1 MSKQSQVG
9 AILMALACAA
19 LVAAVLIYF
28 GEAASAGP
36 LDGIASKANDA
47 RDQIVIVG
55 KAFIGVVAAVL
66 FVLAATGKVAWMWVG
81 MVVVAGAGLQSLTM
95 IQTWLN
101 G

>member
-1 MSKQSQVG
+1 MNKHSQVSTMWM
-9 AILMALACAA
+9 AFLCTALA
-19 LVAAVLIYF
+19 AAVLIYF
-28 GEAASAGP
+28 GELSFAGP

-81 MVVVAGAGLQSLTM
+81 MVVVAGAGLQSLSM
-95 IQTWLN
+95 IQSWLN

>member
-1 MSKQSQVG
+1 MMNHSKVSAAWV
-9 AILMALACAA
+9 AVLSPA
-19 LVAAVLIYF
+19 LVAAVLIYLCEPSF
-28 GEAASAGP
+28 AGP

-47 RDQIVIVG
+47 RDQIIVVG

-81 MVVVAGAGLQSLTM
+81 MVVVAGAGLQSLTI